1 MFIIIYMDAKL
12 LTFIELSKVNSFTKA
27 AKALNL
33 TQPAVSQH
41 IKQLEEEFDAKLF
54 IRSNNNLF
62 LTKEGEIVLK
72 YALRIQSLYNDMN
85 SKLKDY
91 KKCANNLTVGITH
104 TSESN
109 IAPEIMAKYS
119 ERNSGSHIRIISDSI
134 KNLYEKL
141 SLYQIDLAIIE
152 GKITN
157 KKFSSILLGTDSLVA
172 VVSLDNPLANKKVV
186 TINDLK
192 KENLIL
198 RNLESGTST
207 LFVNELAKMD
217 EDINNFHL
225 SLEMDNVASIK
236 MLVRKNLG
244 ISILPKSACSREIKE
259 NKLVGL
265 PIENLDLIRETNL
278 VFIDN
283 NIDRNILEDIVSI
296 YRESI

>member
-1 MFIIIYMDAKL
+1 MDAKL
-12 LTFIELSKVNSFTKA
+12 LTLIELSEVNSFTKA

-72 YALRIQSLYNDMN
+72 YALRIQSLYNDMTR
-85 SKLKDY
+85 KLKDY

-172 VVSLDNPLANKKVV
+172 VVSIDNPLANKKVV

>member
-1 MFIIIYMDAKL
+1 MDAKL
-12 LTFIELSKVNSFTKA
+12 LTLIELSKVNSFTKA

-41 IKQLEEEFDAKLF
+41 VKQLEEEFDAKLF

-85 SKLKDY
+85 RKLKDY

-236 MLVRKNLG
+236 ILVRKNLG

-278 VFIDN
+278 VFIEN

>member
-1 MFIIIYMDAKL
+1 MDAKL
-12 LTFIELSKVNSFTKA
+12 LTLIELSKVNSFTKA
-27 AKALNL
+27 AKELNL

-54 IRSNNNLF
+54 VRSNNNLF

-72 YALRIQSLYNDMN
+72 YALRIQSLYNDMTR
-85 SKLKDY
+85 KLKDY

-186 TINDLK
+186 TISDLK

-207 LFVNELAKMD
+207 LFANELAKMD
-217 EDINNFHL
+217 EDISNFHL

>member
-1 MFIIIYMDAKL
+1 MDAKL
-12 LTFIELSKVNSFTKA
+12 LTLIELSKVNSFTKA
-27 AKALNL
+27 AKELNL

-41 IKQLEEEFDAKLF
+41 VKQLEEEFDAKLF

-85 SKLKDY
+85 RKLKDH

-244 ISILPKSACSREIKE
+244 ISILPKSDCSREIKE

>member
-1 MFIIIYMDAKL
+1 MDAKL
-12 LTFIELSKVNSFTKA
+12 LTLIELSKVNSFTKA
-27 AKALNL
+27 AKELNL

-72 YALRIQSLYNDMN
+72 YALRIQSLYNDMTR
-85 SKLKDY
+85 KLKDY

>member
-1 MFIIIYMDAKL
+1 MDAKL
-12 LTFIELSKVNSFTKA
+12 LTLIELSKVNSFTKA
-27 AKALNL
+27 AKELNL

-41 IKQLEEEFDAKLF
+41 VKQLEEEFDAKLF

-72 YALRIQSLYNDMN
+72 YALRIQSLYNDMTR
-85 SKLKDY
+85 KLKDY

-207 LFVNELAKMD
+207 LFVNELTKMD

-265 PIENLDLIRETNL
+265 PIENLDLVRETNL

>member
-1 MFIIIYMDAKL
+1 MDAKL
-12 LTFIELSKVNSFTKA
+12 LTLIELSKVNSFTKA

-41 IKQLEEEFDAKLF
+41 VKQLEEEFDAKLF

-72 YALRIQSLYNDMN
+72 YALRIQSLYNDMTR
-85 SKLKDY
+85 KLKDY

>member
-1 MFIIIYMDAKL
+1 MDAKL
-12 LTFIELSKVNSFTKA
+12 LTLIELSKVNSFTKA
-27 AKALNL
+27 AKELNL

-41 IKQLEEEFDAKLF
+41 VKQLEEEFDAKLF

-72 YALRIQSLYNDMN
+72 YALRIQSLYNDMTR
-85 SKLKDY
+85 KLKDY

>member
-1 MFIIIYMDAKL
+1 MDAKL
-12 LTFIELSKVNSFTKA
+12 LTLIKLSEVNSFTKA
-27 AKALNL
+27 AKELNL

-41 IKQLEEEFDAKLF
+41 VKQLEAEFDAKLF

-72 YALRIQSLYNDMN
+72 YALRIQSLYNDMTR
-85 SKLKDY
+85 KLKDY
-91 KKCANNLTVGITH
+91 KKCANNLIVGITH

-119 ERNSGSHIRIISDSI
+119 ERNSESHIRIISDSI
-134 KNLYEKL
+134 KNLYDKL

>member
-1 MFIIIYMDAKL
+1 MDAKL
-12 LTFIELSKVNSFTKA
+12 LTLIKLSEVNSFTKA
-27 AKALNL
+27 AKELNL

-41 IKQLEEEFDAKLF
+41 VKQLEEEFDAKLF

-72 YALRIQSLYNDMN
+72 YALRIQSLYNDMTR
-85 SKLKDY
+85 KLKDY
-91 KKCANNLTVGITH
+91 KKCANNLTVG
-104 TSESN
+104 

>member
-1 MFIIIYMDAKL
+1 MDAKL
-12 LTFIELSKVNSFTKA
+12 LTLIEISEVNSFTKA

-41 IKQLEEEFDAKLF
+41 VKQLEEEFDAKLF
-54 IRSNNNLF
+54 IRSNNNLS

-85 SKLKDY
+85 RKLKDY
-91 KKCANNLTVGITH
+91 RKRVNNLTVGITH

-217 EDINNFHL
+217 ESINNFHL
-225 SLEMDNVASIK
+225 FLEMDNVASIK

-265 PIENLDLIRETNL
+265 PIENLDLVRETNL
-278 VFIDN
+278 VFIEN

>member
-1 MFIIIYMDAKL
+1 MDAKL
-12 LTFIELSKVNSFTKA
+12 LTLIELSKADSFTKA

-41 IKQLEEEFDAKLF
+41 VKQLEEEFDAKLF
-54 IRSNNNLF
+54 IRSNNNLL

-85 SKLKDY
+85 RKLKDY

-157 KKFSSILLGTDSLVA
+157 KKISSILLGTDSLVA
-172 VVSLDNPLANKKVV
+172 VVSLDNPLAN
-186 TINDLK
+186 NNRGRLK
-192 KENLIL
+192 
-198 RNLESGTST
+198 
-207 LFVNELAKMD
+207 A
-217 EDINNFHL
+217 
-225 SLEMDNVASIK
+225 
-236 MLVRKNLG
+236 
-244 ISILPKSACSREIKE
+244 
-259 NKLVGL
+259 
-265 PIENLDLIRETNL
+265 
-278 VFIDN
+278 
-283 NIDRNILEDIVSI
+283 
-296 YRESI
+296 

>member
-1 MFIIIYMDAKL
+1 MDAKL
-12 LTFIELSKVNSFTKA
+12 LTLIELSKVNSFTKA
-27 AKALNL
+27 AKELNL

-72 YALRIQSLYNDMN
+72 YALRIQSLYNDMTR
-85 SKLKDY
+85 KLKDY

-207 LFVNELAKMD
+207 LFINELAKMD

-296 YRESI
+296 YRETI

>member
-1 MFIIIYMDAKL
+1 MDAKL
-12 LTFIELSKVNSFTKA
+12 LTLIELSKVNSFTKA
-27 AKALNL
+27 AKELNL

-72 YALRIQSLYNDMN
+72 YALRIQSLYNDMTR
-85 SKLKDY
+85 KLKDY

-207 LFVNELAKMD
+207 LFINELAKMD

>member
-1 MFIIIYMDAKL
+1 MDAKL
-12 LTFIELSKVNSFTKA
+12 LTLIELSKVNSFTKA
-27 AKALNL
+27 AKELNL

-41 IKQLEEEFDAKLF
+41 VKQLEEEFDAKLF

-72 YALRIQSLYNDMN
+72 YALRIQSLYNDMTR
-85 SKLKDY
+85 KLKDY

-172 VVSLDNPLANKKVV
+172 VASLDNPLANKKVV

>member
-1 MFIIIYMDAKL
+1 MDAKL
-12 LTFIELSKVNSFTKA
+12 LTLIELSKVNSFTKA
-27 AKALNL
+27 AKELNL

-41 IKQLEEEFDAKLF
+41 VKQLEEEFDAKLF

-72 YALRIQSLYNDMN
+72 YALRIQSLYNDMTR
-85 SKLKDY
+85 KLKDY

-157 KKFSSILLGTDSLVA
+157 KKFSSILLGTDSLV
-172 VVSLDNPLANKKVV
+172 VVASLDNPLANKKVV

>member
-1 MFIIIYMDAKL
+1 MDAKL
-12 LTFIELSKVNSFTKA
+12 LTLIELSKVNSFTKA
-27 AKALNL
+27 AKELNL

-72 YALRIQSLYNDMN
+72 YALRIQSLYNDMTR
-85 SKLKDY
+85 KLKDY

-186 TINDLK
+186 TISDLK

-207 LFVNELAKMD
+207 LFANELAKMD
-217 EDINNFHL
+217 EDISNFHL

>member
-1 MFIIIYMDAKL
+1 MDAKL
-12 LTFIELSKVNSFTKA
+12 LTLIELSKVNSFTKA

-72 YALRIQSLYNDMN
+72 YALRIQSLYSDMN
-85 SKLKDY
+85 RKLKDY

>member
-1 MFIIIYMDAKL
+1 MDAKL
-12 LTFIELSKVNSFTKA
+12 LTLIELSKVNSFTKA
-27 AKALNL
+27 AKVLNL

-54 IRSNNNLF
+54 IRSNNNLS

-72 YALRIQSLYNDMN
+72 YALRIQSLYNDMTR
-85 SKLKDY
+85 KLKDY
-91 KKCANNLTVGITH
+91 KKCANNLTIGITH

-244 ISILPKSACSREIKE
+244 VSILPKSACSREIKE

>member
-1 MFIIIYMDAKL
+1 MDAKL
-12 LTFIELSKVNSFTKA
+12 LTLIELSKVNSFTKA
-27 AKALNL
+27 AKELNL

-41 IKQLEEEFDAKLF
+41 VKQLEEEFDAKLF

-72 YALRIQSLYNDMN
+72 YALRIQSLYNDMTR
-85 SKLKDY
+85 KLKDY

-172 VVSLDNPLANKKVV
+172 VVSIDNPLANKKVV

>member
-1 MFIIIYMDAKL
+1 MDAKL
-12 LTFIELSKVNSFTKA
+12 LTLIELSKVNSFTKA
-27 AKALNL
+27 AKVLNL

-72 YALRIQSLYNDMN
+72 YALRIQSLYDDMN
-85 SKLKDY
+85 RKLKDY
-91 KKCANNLTVGITH
+91 RKCVNNLTVGITH

>member
-1 MFIIIYMDAKL
+1 MSMDAKL
-12 LTFIELSKVNSFTKA
+12 LTLIELSKVNSFTKA
-27 AKALNL
+27 AKELNL

-72 YALRIQSLYNDMN
+72 YALRIQSLYNDMTR
-85 SKLKDY
+85 KLKDY

-207 LFVNELAKMD
+207 LFINELAKMD

>member
-1 MFIIIYMDAKL
+1 MDAKL
-12 LTFIELSKVNSFTKA
+12 LTLIELSKVNSFTKA
-27 AKALNL
+27 AKELNL

-72 YALRIQSLYNDMN
+72 YALRIQSLYNDMTR
-85 SKLKDY
+85 KLKDY

-109 IAPEIMAKYS
+109 IAPEIIAKYS

-207 LFVNELAKMD
+207 LFINELAKMD

>member
-1 MFIIIYMDAKL
+1 MDAKL
-12 LTFIELSKVNSFTKA
+12 LTLIELSEVNSFTKA
-27 AKALNL
+27 AKELNL

-72 YALRIQSLYNDMN
+72 YALRIQSLYNDMTR
-85 SKLKDY
+85 KLKDY